1 MDALTALRLLATIVM
16 VMFLPGYLLVNVIFP
31 ARGQLD
37 IEMDQLYR
45 VGIGMVL
52 SIFITV
58 ADGIFL
64 NTLGT
69 DSTGHGYITG
79 PNLWITL
86 SVITAV
92 LFALGWYRGAYP
104 KMGEIHPKLYR
115 EPKKEALVQGS
126 SRLGM
131 KAEKDLEALMKEKKR
146 LERFIEQAERTE
158 SELTDM
164 DTINEWSE
172 RRIGAVERLKEVN
185 GEIDRIRRAS
195 RRAKR
200 VKKAP
205 KKRKVKKE

>member
-16 VMFLPGYLLVNVIFP
+16 VMFLPGYLLVNTLFP

-37 IEMDQLYR
+37 VEMDQLYR
-45 VGIGMVL
+45 FGIGMVL
-52 SIFITV
+52 SIFITIG
-58 ADGIFL
+58 DGIFL

-86 SVITAV
+86 SIITV
-92 LFALGWYRGAYP
+92 FLFVLGWYRGAYP

-131 KAEKDLEALMKEKKR
+131 KAEKDLAALMKEKKR
-146 LERFIEQAERTE
+146 LERFIEEAEETE
-158 SELTDM
+158 TQITDL
-164 DTINEWSE
+164 NVVKEWSD
-172 RRIGAVERLKEVN
+172 RRIKAVEKLAEVN
-185 GEIDRIRRAS
+185 HEIDRIRRGS
-195 RRAKR
+195 KKAKR
-200 VKKAP
+200 VKRPP
-205 KKRKVKKE
+205 KKRKVKE